1 MTNTV
6 DVAAKEVNPLDD
18 FVVQLEFPVREVN
31 ALLNILN
38 TPNQVPTTTFVA
50 FINAIQQQA
59 TPQVKKAEEGLAAVA
74 KANDESQAA
83 S

>member
-1 MTNTV
+1 MTE
-6 DVAAKEVNPLDD
+6 EVKNLLDD
-18 FVVQLEFPVREVN
+18 FAVSIEMSVKEVN

-50 FINAIQQQA
+50 FINMIQQQA
-59 TPQVKKAEEGLAAVA
+59 GPQVKKAEESLAAVA
-74 KANDESQAA
+74 KAQNESKAA

>member
-1 MTNTV
+1 MSEN
-6 DVAAKEVNPLDD
+6 KELPSVDD
-18 FVVQLEFPVREVN
+18 FVVNIELSVKEVN

-50 FINAIQQQA
+50 FINMIQMQA
-59 TPQVKKAEEGLAAVA
+59 GPQVKQAEESLAAVA
-74 KANDESQAA
+74 KAQDESKTT

>member
-1 MTNTV
+1 MTE
-6 DVAAKEVNPLDD
+6 EVKNMLDD
-18 FVVQLEFPVREVN
+18 FVVTLEFPVKEVN

-50 FINAIQQQA
+50 FINMIQQQA
-59 TPQVKKAEEGLAAVA
+59 GPQVKKAEESLAAVA
-74 KANDESQAA
+74 KAQDESKAA